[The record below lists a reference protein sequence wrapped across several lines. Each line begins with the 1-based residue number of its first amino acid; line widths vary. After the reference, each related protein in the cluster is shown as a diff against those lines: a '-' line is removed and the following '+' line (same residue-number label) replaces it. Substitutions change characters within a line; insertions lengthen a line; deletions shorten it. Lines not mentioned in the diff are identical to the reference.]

1 MPGIGA
7 LVARAAAI
15 GWPYLNSSIF
25 NTKSLFERLKLI
37 NMRTKIIVL
46 LSVVALLTSCRQD
59 SSGQSTA
66 AKKGSIKVT
75 ILYAN
80 GPDKTFNM
88 DYYEQNHMPMV
99 AELMG
104 DAMNS
109 WAIDKGIA
117 SNAPDQPVPYLAIGY
132 LYFDSLSVYQEAFG
146 PNAAQ
151 IVGDI
156 PNYTNIQPVVQIS
169 EVYK

>member
-1 MPGIGA
+1 
-7 LVARAAAI
+7 
-15 GWPYLNSSIF
+15 
-25 NTKSLFERLKLI
+25 
-37 NMRTKIIVL
+37 MRNKIIL
-46 LSVVALLTSCRQD
+46 LFAVVAILSSCKQD
-59 SSGQSTA
+59 SSVQSAA

-88 DYYEQNHMPMV
+88 EYYEQNHMPMV
-99 AELMG
+99 ADLMG

-117 SNAPDQPVPYLAIGY
+117 SNVPDQPAPYVAIGY
-132 LYFDSLSVYQEAFG
+132 LYFDSLAVYQEAFG